1 MLQSSQNMIF
11 DRTILRQIYKAS
23 IVGLNL
29 VISTVVGGFLG
40 YLFDVAMAKWIGIT
54 TAPWGLFIGALF
66 GIIAGFK
73 DLFMLVK
80 KIDQDSSNNKKDDSS
95 EKDL

>member
-1 MLQSSQNMIF
+1 MIF